1 MMRTDLIV
9 EFIIKRAWWVLL
21 WSVVLLLGFAKGLG
35 GLTFSNDYRDYFSA
49 ENPQL
54 MEWERLQQVFT
65 KTDNVLIS
73 VSTKQGDLFTTAHL
87 EVIKS
92 ITEASWFVPYA
103 NRVDSITNYQHVQ
116 SQGKDDIIVSDLVL
130 EPGLM
135 SHDELQ
141 KVKEIVTT
149 EPLLVHRLMNEEGTT
164 TAINIEVRLSDK
176 PREEIAEIANAAY
189 QLKQRY
195 SQEHPD
201 LLFHIT
207 GSVPYNFAMTNATKQ
222 DMASLM
228 PAMYLL
234 ILVLF
239 VLFTRSIMATFAVF
253 ILMVFS
259 MIATMGASAW
269 MGVVLMAPSM
279 SAPTIVMTMAV
290 ANAVHLSMSFF
301 SFYRGDI
308 DKKEAIRQTLKSNWS
323 PVLITNLTT
332 AIGFLSMN
340 MSDVPPYRDLGNM
353 VAGGLILVVFFSL
366 FLFPALLRLL
376 PLRAKPQKQIQN
388 TIYARCAYLVVSK
401 YKQIS
406 ILFITISLLSSF
418 GIMKLELNDRFIE
431 WMDAR
436 YEFRNDSDFINTH
449 LTGLYRLDW
458 GLDAGQ
464 EGGVTTPEYLAQLDE
479 LTSWARSQPGVVH
492 VHSMSDVIKEL
503 NQKFHGGDEAYYK
516 VPESQALAAQ
526 LLLIYE
532 LSLPMGLD
540 LNNMLN
546 VSKSSTHFVIRTAN
560 LSTIELLALEQA
572 TNLWIAHYEGPIK
585 PSEAASTTIL
595 FANISERNIRSLLT
609 GTVFALV
616 LISFLLIVP
625 MRSLKF
631 GLLSLVPN
639 LLPAA
644 IGFGVWGLLVG
655 NVGLAISVVVGM
667 TMGVVVDDTV
677 HFMTKY
683 LRHRRDGRMQPA
695 QALTATFEQVGP
707 ALFGTTLILAAGFA
721 LLSLSGFEVN
731 QQMGALTTIVIL
743 VAFFADFLLL
753 PSLILL
759 LDKKEKIETVK
770 RANMAD
776 IAI

>member
-1 MMRTDLIV
+1 MA
-9 EFIIKRAWWVLL
+9 EFVIKRAWWILL
-21 WSVVLLLGFAKGLG
+21 FSLMLFLGLAKGLNQ
-35 GLTFSNDYRDYFSA
+35 LTFSNDYRDYFSA

-54 MEWERLQQVFT
+54 LEWERLQQVFT

-73 VSTKQGDLFTTAHL
+73 VSTKSGDLFSNEHL
-87 EVIKS
+87 AVVKA
-92 ITEASWFVPYA
+92 ITEEGWQIPYA
-103 NRVDSITNYQHVQ
+103 TRVDSITNYQYVRP
-116 SQGKDDIIVSDLVL
+116 QGIDDILVSDLVE
-130 EPGLM
+130 EPSILNRA
-135 SHDELQ
+135 ELD
-141 KVKEIVTT
+141 KVKDIATSD
-149 EPLLVHRLMNEEGTT
+149 PLLVNRLINQSGTT
-164 TAINIEVRLSDK
+164 TAINIEVRLSEK
-176 PREEIAEIANAAY
+176 PREEITEISDAAY
-189 QLKQRY
+189 QLKQAY
-195 SQEHPD
+195 GEEYPE

-207 GSVPYNFAMTNATKQ
+207 GSVPYNFAMTNATKK

-239 VLFTRSIMATFAVF
+239 VIFTRSILAAIAVF

-259 MIATMGASAW
+259 MISTMGASAW
-269 MGVVLMAPSM
+269 MGIVLMAPSM

-290 ANAVHLSMSFF
+290 ANAVHMVITFYSY
-301 SFYRGDI
+301 YRGDTLRS
-308 DKKEAIRQTLKSNWS
+308 DAIRQTLKANFS

-332 AIGFLSMN
+332 AIGFLTMN

-366 FLFPALLRLL
+366 FLFPALLRIL
-376 PLRAKPQKQIQN
+376 PLKAKKVKLSSGGVY
-388 TIYARCAYLVVSK
+388 TKLASFV
-401 YKQIS
+401 IS
-406 ILFITISLLSSF
+406 NNKLICTLFISVAILSSF
-418 GIMKLELNDRFIE
+418 GITKLQLNDRFIE
-431 WMDAR
+431 WMDDR
-436 YEFRNDSDFINTH
+436 YEFRNDSDFVNEH

-458 GLDAGQ
+458 GLDAQQQGA
-464 EGGVTTPEYLAQLDE
+464 VASPEYLSQLDA
-479 LTSWARSQPGVVH
+479 LTTWARSQPGVVH
-492 VHSMSDVIKEL
+492 VHSMSDIFKEL
-503 NQKFHGGDEAYYK
+503 NQKFHAGDPNYYK
-516 VPESQALAAQ
+516 VPESQELAAQ

-540 LNNMLN
+540 LNNMVN

-560 LSTIELLALEQA
+560 LSTIELLNLEKA
-572 TNLWIAHYEGPIK
+572 TNEWIASSQGPIK

-609 GTVFALV
+609 GTVFALI
-616 LISFLLIVP
+616 LISLLLIVP

-655 NVGLAISVVVGM
+655 HVGLAISVVVGM

-683 LRHRRDGRMQPA
+683 LRNRRNEKMSPNE
-695 QALTATFEQVGP
+695 ALVATFEQVGP
-707 ALFGTTLILAAGFA
+707 ALFGTTLMLSAGFV
-721 LLSLSGFEVN
+721 LLAQSGFEVN
-731 QQMGALTTIVIL
+731 QQMGALTSIVIV
-743 VAFFADFLLL
+743 VAFIADFLLL

-759 LDKKEKIETVK
+759 LDRNKALASREEQV
-770 RANMAD
+770 AAD
-776 IAI
+776 MPA